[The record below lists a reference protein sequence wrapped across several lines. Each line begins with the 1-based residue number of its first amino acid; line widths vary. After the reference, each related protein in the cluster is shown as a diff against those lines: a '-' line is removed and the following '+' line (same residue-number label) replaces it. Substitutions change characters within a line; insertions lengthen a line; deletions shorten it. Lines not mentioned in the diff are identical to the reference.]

1 MLILIAFL
9 VLGAPPAV
17 HEFEFDGPDDG
28 RRYAAR
34 LTVPAEHTGAAV
46 LLTGGGTAF
55 DEHWTTPGSMESEG
69 HAIQLT
75 IDGKDTRDADL
86 LAAALAERGLIVMQW
101 SLVHSGDALRDGMLG
116 DPLTYVQGMPVA
128 RAALAALRARPE
140 VNPDRIILLGHSLGA
155 TRSFQMCDDGVIGVA
170 SLAGAYLDRSLV
182 APRKTAEDVWAS
194 FAGADT
200 DGDNALSAS
209 EFAATGAP
217 AARLGVTFDG
227 VDRDRDGTARP
238 WELAASDWTHRIGA
252 GDDPRDA
259 RAEFRPGLPW
269 PVDVMAERTSL
280 KCLLVA
286 GGLDELSFHAAL
298 VQGRNLPNVEV
309 VYHPGVGHLL
319 GEERDHRVGP
329 MDESIIAR
337 VAEWSAALAA
347 TTPEAP
353 AEPATTPATA
363 IR

>member
-1 MLILIAFL
+1 MIHMASVWVPFTSESKEAIADYDEIRKEMKL
-9 VLGAPPAV
+9 ALMECGRKLGTYLRKRAKMKR
-17 HEFEFDGPDDG
+17 EGE
-28 RRYAAR
+28 RRDVFQKYIGEIAKAINAINGADAKK
-34 LTVPAEHTGAAV
+34 LYDAAV

-140 VNPDRIILLGHSLGA
+140 VNPNRIILLGHSLGA
-155 TRSFQMCDDGVIGVA
+155 TRSFQICDDGVIGVA

-209 EFAATGAP
+209 EFAAAGAP

-227 VDRDRDGTARP
+227 GRSRPRWHSTPMGTCRERLDSPHRRRRRPARRTRRVP
-238 WELAASDWTHRIGA
+238 
-252 GDDPRDA
+252 PR
-259 RAEFRPGLPW
+259 L
-269 PVDVMAERTSL
+269 
-280 KCLLVA
+280 
-286 GGLDELSFHAAL
+286 
-298 VQGRNLPNVEV
+298 
-309 VYHPGVGHLL
+309 
-319 GEERDHRVGP
+319 
-329 MDESIIAR
+329 
-337 VAEWSAALAA
+337 ALA
-347 TTPEAP
+347 
-353 AEPATTPATA
+353 
-363 IR
+363 R